1 MDKTPRRRGRPPKNA
16 DEYLTNLAQ
25 TMKMLKRRRELTAE
39 IEKLTAEGERELELF
54 CLNCTQKNCEHGDCQ
69 PLRDK
74 RKKLMQQISRLRAEI
89 GTCVNTRK

>member
-1 MDKTPRRRGRPPKNA
+1 MDKQQRRRGRPPKNA

-25 TMKMLKRRRELTAE
+25 TMKIEELT
-39 IEKLTAEGERELELF
+39 KEGEHELELF

>member
-1 MDKTPRRRGRPPKNA
+1 MKEYRRRGRPPKNA

-25 TMKMLKRRRELTAE
+25 TMKMLKRRRELAAQVEELTKEAE
-39 IEKLTAEGERELELF
+39 HELELF

-74 RKKLMQQISRLRAEI
+74 QKTYATDKPTARRNWHLCKYAQII
-89 GTCVNTRK
+89 

>member
-1 MDKTPRRRGRPPKNA
+1 MNNRYPRRGRPPKNA
-16 DEYLTNLAQ
+16 DEYLQNLGLSMQ
-25 TMKMLKRRRELTAE
+25 MLKRRRELAAE

-89 GTCVNTRK
+89 GICVNTRK

>member
-1 MDKTPRRRGRPPKNA
+1 MDKQQRRRGRPPKNA

-25 TMKMLKRRRELTAE
+25 TMKMLKRRRELAAQVE
-39 IEKLTAEGERELELF
+39 ELTKEGEHELELF
-54 CLNCTQKNCEHGDCQ
+54 CLNCTQKNCEHGDCH